1 MRERIDRANV
11 VSSVS
16 LRSFFLNLSGTESEI
31 ESELEKLIG
40 SKEEPQVEVAV
51 AASKYVRPESQHS
64 LEPDHLHLDAFIF
77 GAVSAH
83 QVGRL
88 VKWLADDLDEDPAS
102 SDDDYAWLVRPEVAR
117 IYEVLLGRVIEVA
130 WPGMRLEVKPWP
142 LSRLGKFKDRGTEA
156 DRISIWFVS
165 SDLSDKLTGHI
176 VRDISTVPVPYT
188 SIRDELRGLSQLR
201 NDLRRSWKTN
211 RTRPRKR
218 HFLITGSVRLS
229 KPTGTDQ
236 IEREFD
242 GGILQLSSRT
252 GPPRLYLLETKGAQ
266 TPAAAANRLTEKL
279 GALGLRGEVV
289 RLRSHSAYA
298 VLKM

>member
-1 MRERIDRANV
+1 M
-11 VSSVS
+11 
-16 LRSFFLNLSGTESEI
+16 
-31 ESELEKLIG
+31 
-40 SKEEPQVEVAV
+40 
-51 AASKYVRPESQHS
+51 
-64 LEPDHLHLDAFIF
+64 
-77 GAVSAH
+77 
-83 QVGRL
+83 
-88 VKWLADDLDEDPAS
+88 DEDPAS